1 MKVNIKAPKPHN
13 YMENSITV
21 QARGMAKHLK
31 LIGEALIPISPWKKR
46 RLILEGDDWF

>member
-21 QARGMAKHLK
+21 QARGGMTKHLK
-31 LIGEALIPISPWKKR
+31 LLGEALIPDISVEEEE
-46 RLILEGDDWF
+46 IDFGG

>member
-21 QARGMAKHLK
+21 QARGGMTKHLK
-31 LIGEALIPISPWKKR
+31 LLGEALIPISLWKKR
-46 RLILEGDDWF
+46 RSILEG